1 MALRIGP
8 AELSRPRLLWRL
20 SLTLGASFDGQRWEV
35 KVGIGQAKAS
45 EGDLPGDGRVQQA
58 GLPCEH
64 DTAMPEFA
72 FGYAGNRQVTPAD
85 KPSSRAGIH
94 GGGTD
99 QGWPVSDNENSQVA
113 NFWDS
118 LRPDQQ
124 RAFMA
129 VASRRIFAAGARL
142 MREGEP
148 GDYVAVIISGLTEVR
163 VRQDGAWRL
172 VAERGPGQLIGE
184 RAALEIN
191 PRSATVVAVGTVEA
205 LVVRT
210 ADFAGFLSAHPEVLK
225 LVERQIFT
233 RMREDRPGPGRPELA
248 GQNCTVIRTDVAGF
262 SAAGR
267 NDDDRRFV
275 RAELL
280 TMTRQALGPLWQAC
294 WREDRGDGLLIVVP
308 PSIPTAEVLER
319 LITALPPGLSAHNRI
334 HSAPAQIRLRVAM
347 AVGPVEKDGPGVNG
361 KAIIVASRLVEAPAF
376 KRAAVGQGADFAIIV
391 SPFVY
396 HAHVEPRSG
405 PAGYAKVPVRVKE
418 TRESAWM
425 QLIGA
430 GQPGQ
435 VQLATS
441 GASSPCSRV

>member
-1 MALRIGP
+1 
-8 AELSRPRLLWRL
+8 
-20 SLTLGASFDGQRWEV
+20 
-35 KVGIGQAKAS
+35 
-45 EGDLPGDGRVQQA
+45 
-58 GLPCEH
+58 
-64 DTAMPEFA
+64 
-72 FGYAGNRQVTPAD
+72 
-85 KPSSRAGIH
+85 
-94 GGGTD
+94 
-99 QGWPVSDNENSQVA
+99 
-113 NFWDS
+113 
-118 LRPDQQ
+118 
-124 RAFMA
+124 
-129 VASRRIFAAGARL
+129 

-233 RMREDRPGPGRPELA
+233 RMLEDRPGSGRPELA
-248 GQNCTVIRTDVAGF
+248 GQNCTVVRTDVAGF